1 MNTQP
6 PIRLWPGVAAVTIQW
21 IIRFLVPLFIPD
33 TAILGV
39 LGGMAGG
46 LLVLIWWV
54 FFSRTPV
61 WERLGAMLLIF
72 AAGFVT
78 MRVLHPSM
86 ATGMMGMLFPIYAVP
101 FLSLALVIGAAIGR
115 GWSPFPRMA
124 ALTTLL
130 ILTCG
135 GFMVLRT
142 DGITGE
148 GESQLAWRWSQTPEQ
163 RLLVK
168 TPVPSTPTPEP
179 VPPPKPEPAATV
191 SPSPVP
197 VPIDTKPLWAGFRGG
212 ERDGVVKE
220 MVLQTDWKLTPPVEL
235 WRKPIGPGWSSF
247 AVGSDLFY
255 TQEQRGDD
263 EIVSCYRL
271 KDGQQVWIHKDAARF
286 WESNAGAG
294 PRATPTLHNGRLYTL
309 GATGI
314 VNALNA
320 LNGSVVWSRNAGED
334 TKTKVPGWG
343 FSGSPLVVEDRVIVA
358 ASGKLIAYDA
368 ATGEPRWTGP
378 KSAGSYSSPQRV
390 TIGGV
395 PQIVLITGGGVDSVS
410 PRDGALLWQY
420 AWKGSPILQPALT
433 ADGDLIVTTNE
444 MSGGA
449 GLRRLHVVKGSESWN
464 VEERWTSQGLK
475 PYFSD
480 FVIHKNHAYG
490 FDGHILSCIQL
501 EDGKRK
507 WKGGRYGHG
516 QMLLL
521 PAQDLLL
528 VLSEDG
534 EMAFV
539 KALPDQFSEVAR
551 MPGIN
556 GKTWNHPVLIGQTL
570 LIRNGEEMAAFRLP
584 RVTQ

>member
-1 MNTQP
+1 
-6 PIRLWPGVAAVTIQW
+6 
-21 IIRFLVPLFIPD
+21 
-33 TAILGV
+33 
-39 LGGMAGG
+39 
-46 LLVLIWWV
+46 
-54 FFSRTPV
+54 
-61 WERLGAMLLIF
+61 
-72 AAGFVT
+72 
-78 MRVLHPSM
+78 
-86 ATGMMGMLFPIYAVP
+86 
-101 FLSLALVIGAAIGR
+101 
-115 GWSPFPRMA
+115 MA